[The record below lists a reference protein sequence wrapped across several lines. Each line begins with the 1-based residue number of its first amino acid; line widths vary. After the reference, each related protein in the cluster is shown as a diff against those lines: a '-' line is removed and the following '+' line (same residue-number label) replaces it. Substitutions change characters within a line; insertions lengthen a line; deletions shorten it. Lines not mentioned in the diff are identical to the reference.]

1 MPKLTPRPAHP
12 YPAAGIPPDALPG
25 SAPRHAEDAVPAAG
39 RQLGAGEAPSGG
51 PRPASSWAARY
62 GQAILR
68 DGIATI
74 PRALYLYQAAL
85 DLAAPEVWFASAV
98 LAHKW
103 DADLPH
109 PSLRRMV
116 AETGVSLRQLQ
127 NLRAAVC
134 SKDLLAVYARCG
146 AQGGQESNSY
156 DFGGLFT
163 HLEQAI
169 QADPAPANTIQAD
182 GVPIP
187 GAEAGDT
194 SFVARYGRVIAQAGL
209 IAVPAGLYTHQ
220 AALGLRPQ
228 GVWFVTYI
236 LAYRWS
242 TELPY
247 PSLRK
252 MAARTGYSEQRLHE
266 IKGELEA
273 QGYLRVVTRR
283 AASGGQDSN
292 AYDFSGLL
300 EALTAQLHPAVSA
313 AEITPAGVLAPP
325 GPRHP
330 RRGRARIGVAGP
342 ESSEEPAE
350 RQASANPVQSP
361 LVPAVQS
368 DWVSPAQSPLA
379 PPVQTRLWA
388 SGQNQAVGSDDS
400 AVEVTGDAE
409 KWGALRAEEL
419 GTPHAEGLRHPGAE
433 RVRHPRAESLPH
445 PRAESLRRRRSD
457 QEESD
462 QEEDSNRWAPIKNRQ
477 DETALVTYS
486 PYIAG
491 VVLDYSRELGDAGRG
506 PANVRQAL
514 RLRQESR
521 LAETEFVEHLHEAR
535 RRVRYYQGAQGPG
548 SIANKMAYFFRVL
561 ESLIHPGDRAASAGE
576 QRPNRV
582 PGDSSRAD
590 RLSAT
595 EGQAGAAAPAQR
607 ARHSGW

>member
-1 MPKLTPRPAHP
+1 M
-12 YPAAGIPPDALPG
+12 
-25 SAPRHAEDAVPAAG
+25 
-39 RQLGAGEAPSGG
+39 
-51 PRPASSWAARY
+51 
-62 GQAILR
+62 R

-127 NLRAAVC
+127 NLRAALC
-134 SKDLLAVYARCG
+134 SKDLLAVYARCD
-146 AQGGQESNSY
+146 AQRGQESNSY
-156 DFGGLFT
+156 DFAGLFT
-163 HLEQAI
+163 RLEQAI
-169 QADPAPANTIQAD
+169 QADPAPANAIQAD
-182 GVPIP
+182 GVPTS
-187 GAEAGDT
+187 GAEADDT

-228 GVWFVTYI
+228 AVWFVTYI

-266 IKGELEA
+266 IKGDLEA
-273 QGYLRVVTRR
+273 QGYLRVVARR

-300 EALTAQLHPAVSA
+300 EALTAQLQ
-313 AEITPAGVLAPP
+313 PAGSTVGAPATMSAPP

-330 RRGRARIGVAGP
+330 RRGRTRTVAVADP
-342 ESSEEPAE
+342 LSSEESLEPQVLATPM
-350 RQASANPVQSP
+350 QNALVPPVQNV
-361 LVPAVQS
+361 LVPPMQCA
-368 DWVSPAQSPLA
+368 LA
-379 PPVQTRLWA
+379 PPVQTRLRG
-388 SGQNQAVGSDDS
+388 SRRNQAAARDES
-400 AVEVTGDAE
+400 AGDGRGDAE
-409 KWGALRAEEL
+409 KWSASHAEEL
-419 GTPHAEGLRHPGAE
+419 AAPDAEQVNHPHAETLRYPH
-433 RVRHPRAESLPH
+433 AESLPH

-462 QEEDSNRWAPIKNRQ
+462 QEEDSNRFAHAKNRQ
-477 DETALVTYS
+477 DETAPVPYS

-491 VVLDYSRELGDAGRG
+491 VVLDYSRELGDTGGG

-514 RLRQESR
+514 RLRQESC
-521 LAETEFVEHLHEAR
+521 LGETEFVGHLHEAR
-535 RRVRYYQGAQGPG
+535 RRVRYYQGAQGAG

-561 ESLIHPGDRAASAGE
+561 ESLVFPASVEPATGARAGESCPETLPRAAPGPDRAD
-576 QRPNRV
+576 PTV
-582 PGDSSRAD
+582 SSSGIRMV

-595 EGQAGAAAPAQR
+595 AEPVSSSAPPLR
-607 ARHSGW
+607 VRRGGV